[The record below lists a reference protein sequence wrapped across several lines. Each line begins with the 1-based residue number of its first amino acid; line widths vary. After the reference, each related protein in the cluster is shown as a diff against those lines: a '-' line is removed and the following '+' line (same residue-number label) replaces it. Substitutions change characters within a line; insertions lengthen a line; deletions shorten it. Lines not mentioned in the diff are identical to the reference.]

1 MRGLRHLPIRTRR
14 LLLGGFLV
22 YLFGILGFQ
31 GSSHGHESA
40 PTDPQS
46 ISQNPGQSVPQPD
59 PHTDP
64 RSHQECQLCQI
75 MAQAFLAPEPLVCH
89 ESPLVPARLVEAV
102 WAPILSERFQPFS
115 SRAPP
120 AV

>member
-1 MRGLRHLPIRTRR
+1 MGTRR
-14 LLLGGFLV
+14 LLLGGFLI

-31 GSSHGHESA
+31 GSSHRHESA
-40 PTDPQS
+40 PSARPSHGQSDPQS
-46 ISQNPGQSVPQPD
+46 NSKSVPHSH
-59 PHTDP
+59 PHSNP
-64 RSHQECQLCQI
+64 ECQLCQI
-75 MAQAFLAPEPLVCH
+75 TAQAYLAPAPLVCH
-89 ESPLVPARLVEAV
+89 ESPSVSVRLVEAV

>member
-1 MRGLRHLPIRTRR
+1 M
-14 LLLGGFLV
+14 LGGFLV

-40 PTDPQS
+40 PADPQS
-46 ISQNPGQSVPQPD
+46 KSQSHGSSL
-59 PHTDP
+59 PHTDAH
-64 RSHQECQLCQI
+64 SHPECQLCQI
-75 MAQAFLAPEPLVCH
+75 TAQAYLAPEPLVCY
-89 ESPLVPARLVEAV
+89 ESPAVPARLVEAV
-102 WAPILSERFQPFS
+102 WAPILAERFQPFS